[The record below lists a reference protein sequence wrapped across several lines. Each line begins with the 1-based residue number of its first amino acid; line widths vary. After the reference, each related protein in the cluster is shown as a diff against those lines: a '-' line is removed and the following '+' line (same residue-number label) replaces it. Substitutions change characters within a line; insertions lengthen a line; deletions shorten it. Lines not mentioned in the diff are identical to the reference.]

1 MAASMDEL
9 VEVTVQAMVSG
20 GDLSPHLTD
29 DVLMMGTDPEEYW
42 EGREA
47 VVAAH
52 AKQDETLGR
61 PAFTPEGD
69 RRVRVNGDTAWLAE
83 HVQVRFGES
92 TMRMRMT
99 GVAVREA
106 DAEWRFAQLQAAPAQ
121 DPVVL

>member
-9 VEVTVQAMVSG
+9 VDVTVQAMASG
-20 GDLSPHLTD
+20 GDLSSHLTED
-29 DVLMMGTDPEEYW
+29 GLMMGTDPDEYG

-47 VVAAH
+47 ALEAH
-52 AKQDETLGR
+52 GRQDETLGR
-61 PAFTPEGD
+61 PTFTSEGD

-106 DAEWRFAQLQAAPAQ
+106 DSQWRFAQLQAAPAQ
-121 DPVVL
+121 DPVAL